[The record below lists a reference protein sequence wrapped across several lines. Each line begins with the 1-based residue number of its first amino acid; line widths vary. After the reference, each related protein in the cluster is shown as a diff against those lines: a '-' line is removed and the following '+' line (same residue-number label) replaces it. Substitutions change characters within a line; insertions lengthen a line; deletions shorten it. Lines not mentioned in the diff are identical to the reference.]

1 MYLLLLGTLA
11 LAQDTTKTDDGF
23 TADQNASKSG
33 DGSQTPPGCFGIQDP
48 DTTTPIDDFRIY
60 ERHYTEFLN
69 NLEAPTEPF
78 DNFQMDIGHST
89 AGIVSVDA
97 SGKQQFDSAAE
108 IWTEKGLA
116 IGNVV
121 ISRIEN
127 WFITDEAIVDEPGAT
142 FGLVYKSPQG
152 LQTIEHIV
160 LESDPSLSGTFIE
173 MNVDYMKLPDAKD
186 TAILTYVDENVTRHY
201 FEGTLTTADGNSQT
215 LAYLLRE
222 IQYDDQQEETARYDH
237 WIFLDAADGG
247 WKLLNESGERL
258 VMTAQQNAP
267 SLASYYFQF
276 QCGPLADLPVKGGA
290 VVTHAFST
298 NAESGFFD

>member
-11 LAQDTTKTDDGF
+11 LAQDATTSRDSF
-23 TADQNASKSG
+23 TADQDASKGSN
-33 DGSQTPPGCFGIQDP
+33 GSQTPPGCFGIQDP
-48 DTTTPIDDFRIY
+48 DTTTPIDDFQVY
-60 ERHYTEFLN
+60 ERHYNEFLN
-69 NLEAPTEPF
+69 NFEAPTEPF
-78 DNFQMDIGHST
+78 DNFQMDVGHSVG
-89 AGIVSVDA
+89 GIVSVDA

-108 IWTEKGLA
+108 IWTEKASA

-127 WFITDEAIVDEPGAT
+127 WFITDETIVDDPGAT

-152 LQTIEHIV
+152 LQTIEDIV
-160 LESDPSLSGTFIE
+160 LDVDPSLSGTFIE
-173 MNVDYMKLPDAKD
+173 MNVGYMKLPDAKD

-222 IQYDDQQEETARYDH
+222 IQYDDQQVETARHDH

-258 VMTAQQNAP
+258 VMTAQKDTP

-290 VVTHAFST
+290 VVTHNYST
-298 NAESGFFD
+298 IAESGFFD